1 MALRLR
7 MTRRD
12 LLKGAGAFLAT
23 SAFGLESAPHYMVL
37 VTLRG
42 GYDSV
47 MSVNAQDQSV
57 VGDNIYCGYRSDE
70 RIQGTRRLYGPLIG
84 GLERHDADLCFVHGV
99 RSDTTNHPDGL
110 AMLARGSIRARNEK
124 FVDRLAGRLAGD
136 APMRVLDL
144 ASPDGNLPFHEA
156 ERPSWAELRSQ
167 IHLAQVR
174 DLGAEDATTQMLS
187 AAATKTA
194 HLERFLHEAR
204 LDADPLSKRFTG
216 DLGGHFRLAF
226 QAIRGNWARAIDIGS
241 RGLWYDSHSDNVR
254 FQRERQP
261 GTFADL
267 ATFIDLL
274 KNERNAFGPLID
286 QTTVAVFSEFGRFP
300 RLNGERGKDHWP
312 ENSWIFIGKGVRR
325 GVTMGATDGRGKS
338 RPIDYRTGEP
348 QLRGGRP
355 VFIDNT
361 FATLQRIAQGNLVDT
376 VYEEDAAIDA
386 MLST

>member
-1 MALRLR
+1 MA

-12 LLKGAGAFLAT
+12 FSRGTGAFLAT
-23 SAFGLESAPHYMVL
+23 SAFGLETAPHYMVL

-42 GYDSV
+42 GYDAV
-47 MSVNAQDQSV
+47 MSVDPHDQSV
-57 VGDNIYCGYRSDE
+57 VGDNIYCGYRPDE
-70 RIQGTRRLYGPLIG
+70 RIQGPRRLYGPLIG
-84 GLERHDADLCFVHGV
+84 GLERHDADLCLVHGV

-110 AMLARGSIRARNEK
+110 AMLARGSIRARNGN

-136 APMRVLDL
+136 APIRVLDL

-156 ERPSWAELRSQ
+156 ERPSWAELRLQ
-167 IHLAQVR
+167 IHLSQVR
-174 DLGAEDATTQMLS
+174 DLGAEGAATQLLS
-187 AAATKTA
+187 ASAVKTA

-204 LDADPLSKRFTG
+204 RDAEPLSQRFIG

-226 QAIRGNWARAIDIGS
+226 QAIRGNWARVIDIGS
-241 RGLWYDSHSDNVR
+241 RGVWYDSHSDNVR
-254 FQRERQP
+254 FQRARQP

-274 KNERNAFGPLID
+274 QNERNAFGPLID

-300 RLNGERGKDHWP
+300 RLNGELGKDHWP

-325 GVTMGATDGRGKS
+325 GVTIGATDGRGKGY
-338 RPIDYRTGEP
+338 PIDYRTGEP
-348 QLRGGRP
+348 RSRGGRP

-361 FATLQRIAQGNLVDT
+361 FATLQRIARGDLVDT
-376 VYEEDAAIDA
+376 VYEDDAAIDA